1 MTRRPALVT
10 LAALGGLAAL
20 TALVLAL
27 RAEPAP
33 GAVAFPAR
41 IQAVTTEFRL
51 TLSRIRVPAGRV
63 RIELANYGEDPH
75 DLKLRRIGGT
85 RVYTIP
91 ETAPGERTT
100 RTFRLWAGRYQVWC
114 SVADHRSLGMRAH
127 LRVFRR

>member
-1 MTRRPALVT
+1 MTRRPAFVT
-10 LAALGGLAAL
+10 LTALAGLAVL

-33 GAVAFPAR
+33 AGVAFPAR
-41 IQAVTTEFRL
+41 LQAVTTEFRL

-100 RTFRLWAGRYQVWC
+100 RTFRLRAGRYRVWC
-114 SVADHRSLGMRAH
+114 GIADHRSLGMRAP
-127 LRVFRR
+127 LRAFRR